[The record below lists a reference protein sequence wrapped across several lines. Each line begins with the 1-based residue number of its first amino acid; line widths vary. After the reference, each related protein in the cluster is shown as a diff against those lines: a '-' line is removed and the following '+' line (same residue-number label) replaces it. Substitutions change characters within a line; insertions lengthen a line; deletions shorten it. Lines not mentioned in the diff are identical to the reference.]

1 MLLDWEIGEMIFK
14 KGLDGRRGG
23 PILHDTRESI
33 KWEMGYLKSE
43 YGFNCCIIYR
53 IFRSLLK

>member
-1 MLLDWEIGEMIFK
+1 MIVMHVCCLIGKLGKGFL

-33 KWEMGYLKSE
+33 KWEMGYFKSE
-43 YGFNCCIIYR
+43 YGFNCCIIY
-53 IFRSLLK
+53 